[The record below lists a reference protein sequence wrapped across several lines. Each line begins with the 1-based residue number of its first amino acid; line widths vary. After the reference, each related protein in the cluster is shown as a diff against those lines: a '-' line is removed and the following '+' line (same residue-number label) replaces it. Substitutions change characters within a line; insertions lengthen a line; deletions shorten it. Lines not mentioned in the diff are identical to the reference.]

1 MHLCFIVNKSSK
13 IIAFLFRNF
22 LDTFGISDRLK
33 NNQQQ
38 LMQDAIG
45 KLQQAEPGQSLNMG
59 KYEPV
64 NNQEGIQSL
73 SAYQSQQNTGPGI

>member
-1 MHLCFIVNKSSK
+1 
-13 IIAFLFRNF
+13 
-22 LDTFGISDRLK
+22 
-33 NNQQQ
+33 
-38 LMQDAIG
+38 MQDAIG
-45 KLQQAEPGQSLNMG
+45 KLQQAEPLSMG